1 MSKRRII
8 RVLTAGDDRVHRDR
22 HGHAGRSGAGPGA
35 RAPAATPGWHV
46 FTTVGTVPGVTS
58 VVSLTATGRTD
69 AWSTW
74 GVCTPCSGQNQSSV
88 FQVDHWNGRGWRL
101 VAIPKRLARYG
112 SDSVGF
118 GASGGRDAWL
128 FDASPLPGRALH
140 WNGSHW
146 AVRDIPR
153 WVVRGNLS
161 GTFEISVTD
170 FGRDG
175 MWVFSQGQE
184 SMTPTVPFAAR
195 YVRGRWA
202 KVRLPGVPIEVSA
215 VSCHRHLG
223 ARRPRAGDQPPAPV
237 PDALEWPALEHQC
250 RCLPRSTVPPNSTEF
265 VRDLVAAGPGDVWL
279 QRDIERGT
287 QGARTLYLLHW
298 TGKAWHRV
306 ALGKPTSGVDEMAR
320 DGHGGLWLVT
330 NGPGPAFTW
339 FFDHLSGG
347 RWTRTQAP
355 SAAKTTVQEV
365 TKLAWVPGTRSEW
378 AAGGLLPTGSNTD
391 VLGGIWQFRSR

>member
-1 MSKRRII
+1 MSKRTII
-8 RVLTAGDDRVHRDR
+8 RMLAIAATTACTVAAMAMP
-22 HGHAGRSGAGPGA
+22 AGAAQA
-35 RAPAATPGWHV
+35 RAAGPAATPGWHV

-58 VVSLTATGRTD
+58 AVSLTATSRTD

-101 VAIPKRLARYG
+101 VAIPQRLARYG

-161 GTFEISVTD
+161 GTFEVSVTN
-170 FGRDG
+170 FGRAG

-184 SMTPTVPFAAR
+184 SLTPTVPFAAG
-195 YVRGRWA
+195 YFRGRWA
-202 KVRLPGVPIEVSA
+202 KIRLPGVPIEVSA
-215 VSCHRHLG
+215 VSASDIWVLADPERVTNHPRPFLMHWNG
-223 ARRPRAGDQPPAPV
+223 RRWSTQSVPAP
-237 PDALEWPALEHQC
+237 
-250 RCLPRSTVPPNSTEF
+250 RTIPPNSSEF
-265 VRDLVAAGPGDVWL
+265 VRDLMAAGSHDVWL
-279 QRDIERGT
+279 QRDIEQGT

-298 TGKAWHRV
+298 TGQAWHRV
-306 ALGKPTSGVDEMAR
+306 ALRKATSGVDEMAR

-339 FFDHLSGG
+339 FFDHLTGG
-347 RWTRTQAP
+347 RWTRTQVP

-378 AAGGLLPTGSNTD
+378 ATGGLLPTGSNVD
-391 VLGGIWQFRSR
+391 VLGGIWKFRSS